1 MAQESKRARTRRS
14 NMMFG
19 TRRVFVGVAEWDSG
33 ELLVGLAHLREAVTA
48 RLFGY
53 HREFA
58 ESERV
63 TPISLHVIR
72 SVVTFIT

>member
-1 MAQESKRARTRRS
+1 
-14 NMMFG
+14 MMFG

-48 RLFGY
+48 RLFG

-63 TPISLHVIR
+63 TPFAVLN
-72 SVVTFIT
+72 